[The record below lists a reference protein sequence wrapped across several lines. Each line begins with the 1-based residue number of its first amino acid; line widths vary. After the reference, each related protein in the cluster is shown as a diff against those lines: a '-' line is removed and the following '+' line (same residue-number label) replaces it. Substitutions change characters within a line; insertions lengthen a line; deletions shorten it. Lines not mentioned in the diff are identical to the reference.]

1 MNPSTPDNNSQ
12 DSGQVR
18 ANDSGINDAT
28 RVDDDSSQHHDG
40 TFIVDEHNDVPM
52 EDYSAGQ
59 PSSPRNL
66 DVIRPTCSIPTQSM
80 ALLGRRPSDSF
91 LSMMDA
97 PRRVRL
103 QDIITEA
110 LDIIDG
116 KYDQMFHSVL
126 PRQ

>member
-66 DVIRPTCSIPTQSM
+66 DGTRPTCSIPAGQSM
-80 ALLGRRPSDSF
+80 ALLGRRPSF
-91 LSMMDA
+91 LSMDA

-126 PRQ
+126 LRQ